1 MGKFGTLVC
10 NSEKIAGKVF
20 LNHTRQHE
28 KEKAPNVGAFFCH
41 FFLSAAVAA
50 LDSGEQGA

>member
-1 MGKFGTLVC
+1 MGRFGVSLC
-10 NSEKIAGKVF
+10 NSEKTAGKVF
-20 LNHTRQHE
+20 LNHTRQQE
-28 KEKAPNVGAFFCH
+28 KEKAPSPGAFFCQ

>member
-1 MGKFGTLVC
+1 MGKFGTPVC

-41 FFLSAAVAA
+41 FFLSAGDAA

>member
-1 MGKFGTLVC
+1 LC
-10 NSEKIAGKVF
+10 NSEKTVGKVF
-20 LNHTRQHE
+20 LNHTRQQE
-28 KEKAPNVGAFFCH
+28 KEKAPRPGAFFCQ